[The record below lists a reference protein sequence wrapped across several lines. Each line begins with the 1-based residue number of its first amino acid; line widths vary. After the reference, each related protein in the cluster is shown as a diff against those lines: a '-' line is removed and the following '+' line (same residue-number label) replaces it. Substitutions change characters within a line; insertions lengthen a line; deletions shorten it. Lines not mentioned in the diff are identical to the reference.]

1 MAHRRAQAGDVVLLY
16 SGGRDIT
23 PQPHKHRNLKT
34 MQRSSDSFFAVRIDF
49 GDYVRNLQYTDRRTA
64 ELVLQQSRIQYGY
77 DNAALVEIKY

>member
-1 MAHRRAQAGDVVLLY
+1 
-16 SGGRDIT
+16 
-23 PQPHKHRNLKT
+23 

-77 DNAALVEIKY
+77 DNAALVEIKYWSRTRQTYLTANHDLFSYVRWRDSVFPLL